1 MNDRSQQAF
10 RPIKRTKNQRS
21 QKKDLRFAETRV
33 DKITQQLACQMA
45 VIGEHRVN
53 CFSAQSDNALLAR
66 IYDRRRRAMDYLLR
80 IQAFR

>member
-1 MNDRSQQAF
+1 MNDRSQRAF

-33 DKITQQLACQMA
+33 DKVTRQLVNQTA
-45 VIGEHRVN
+45 VVGEHRVN
-53 CFSAQSDNALLAR
+53 CFAKESDNAFLAR
-66 IYDRRRRAMDYLLR
+66 IYDRRRRAMDHLLR